1 MIGESGFQISSE
13 VFRMREE
20 AMIEKIRAG
29 NPAGLEALMDR
40 YIPYVSAVV
49 WNILRNAMPVEDG
62 EEIVSDVF
70 LAAWGR
76 PEALRPGAVKAWL
89 GAVARNKA
97 KNRLRQIGQTLP
109 LEEDALELP
118 GPDDPPGEY
127 ERAEE
132 RRLVRRAVDAL
143 PGPDREIFLRHYYYA
158 QTVQEIARCMRINE
172 STIKTKLRRG
182 RMKLKEILTREGFLR
197 EA

>member
-1 MIGESGFQISSE
+1 
-13 VFRMREE
+13 MREE
-20 AMIEKIRAG
+20 TMIEKIRAG

-49 WNILRNAMPVEDG
+49 WSILRGAMPAEDG
-62 EEIVSDVF
+62 EEVVSDVF
-70 LAAWGR
+70 LAAWKK
-76 PEALRPGAVKAWL
+76 PEALRPGSVKAWL

-97 KNRLRQIGQTLP
+97 KNRLRQAGRDLP
-109 LEEDALELP
+109 LEEDALEIP

-127 ERAEE
+127 ERAVE
-132 RRLVRRAVDAL
+132 RQQVRQAVDSL

-158 QTVQEIARCMRINE
+158 QTVQEIARHMHLNE
-172 STIKTKLRRG
+172 STVKTKLRRG
-182 RMKLKEILTREGFLR
+182 RMKLKELLTREGFLR

>member
-1 MIGESGFQISSE
+1 
-13 VFRMREE
+13 MREE
-20 AMIEKIRAG
+20 IILQKICAG
-29 NPAGLEALMDR
+29 DPAGLEALMER

-49 WNILRNAMPVEDG
+49 WNILRNSMPPEDG
-62 EEIVSDVF
+62 EELVSDVF
-70 LAAWGR
+70 LAVWR
-76 PEALRPGAVKAWL
+76 QPSALRPGQVKSWL

-97 KNRLRQIGQTLP
+97 KNRLRQMARTLP
-109 LEEDALELP
+109 LEEDALDIP
-118 GPDDPPGEY
+118 GPDDPPGDL

-132 RRLVRRAVDAL
+132 RRLVRQAVGSL
-143 PGPDREIFLRHYYYA
+143 PGQDREIFLRHYYYA
-158 QTVQEIARCMRINE
+158 QTVQEISRCMRLNE

>member
-1 MIGESGFQISSE
+1 
-13 VFRMREE
+13 MREE

-143 PGPDREIFLRHYYYA
+143 PGPDREI
-158 QTVQEIARCMRINE
+158 
-172 STIKTKLRRG
+172 
-182 RMKLKEILTREGFLR
+182 
-197 EA
+197 